1 MNKQYINHLY
11 KQYQSGKLT
20 EQEQKDWHRFVT
32 DSGQDQALLDLIDA
46 DWYRTD
52 SNVMP
57 LSRQMQE
64 DIFQDIIKQP
74 QIARSPRKVI
84 SWSRIAVAASIVGLF
99 TIMGLYLYK
108 SQPVDSPLSLESHD
122 IVPGKAGATL
132 TMADGTIINLSD
144 AATGELAQQSGL
156 RITKDSTG
164 QLSYEIADATGN
176 IHPMLNNVRTSK
188 GESYRIR
195 LPDGS
200 LISLNASSS
209 IHFTTPLIQHGRR
222 TVRLEGEGYF
232 EIAKDSDHPFIV
244 ETDQQK
250 VQVLGTHFNITA
262 YPDQKI
268 TKTTLLEGSIDITAF
283 GQAQRLKPGQ
293 QAILKDNNL
302 QVQNIATPQQSVAW
316 KNEEFVFDN
325 TSLEDI
331 MTQISRWYNVDI
343 SYSPQVIDP
352 GFGGS
357 ISRSRPIEEVLHAL
371 EKTQGVHFKIQGRRI
386 LVMP

>member
-1 MNKQYINHLY
+1 MDKRYINHLY

-20 EQEQKDWHRFVT
+20 AQEQQDWHRFVT
-32 DSGQDQALLDLIDA
+32 DSEQDQALLDLIDA
-46 DWYRTD
+46 DWDRADTKVGTFD
-52 SNVMP
+52 Q
-57 LSRQMQE
+57 QMRE
-64 DIFQDIIKQP
+64 DIYQDIIKQP
-74 QIARSPRKVI
+74 QISLPRRRVL

-99 TIMGLYLYK
+99 TIMGFYLYK
-108 SQPVDSPLSLESHD
+108 SQAIDSSLESHQ

-132 TMADGTIINLSD
+132 TMADGTIINLGD
-144 AATGELAQQSGL
+144 ADTGELVQQSGV

-164 QLSYEIADATGN
+164 QLSYEIAGTTEH
-176 IHPMLNNVRTSK
+176 IHPMLNNIRTSK
-188 GESYRIR
+188 GESYRVR

-200 LISLNASSS
+200 LIFLNASSS
-209 IHFTTPLIQHGRR
+209 IHFTTPLIQHGKR

-262 YPDQKI
+262 YPDQKM
-268 TKTTLLEGSIDITAF
+268 TKTTLLEGSIDIMAF
-283 GQAQRLKPGQ
+283 GQAQRLNPGQ

-302 QVQNIATPQQSVAW
+302 QVQNILAPQQNIAW

-343 SYSPQVIDP
+343 SYSPEISDP

-357 ISRSRPIEEVLHAL
+357 ISRSRPIEEVLQAL